1 MFDAPAA
8 VDVRAAAD
16 EAATSPNNDLPEP
29 TATQKQAGNYRK
41 GHVSVQGL
49 SLAIENPK
57 GSVRRGTDPDGK
69 EWSHAMSDH
78 YGYRLPA
85 IGRRLMSAL
94 FMADWY
100 AVF

>member
-8 VDVRAAAD
+8 VDVKAAAD

-29 TATQKQAGNYRK
+29 TAAQKQAGNYRK

-78 YGYRLPA
+78 YGYRLSA
-85 IGRRLMSAL
+85 IGHWPAL
-94 FMADWY
+94 DVRSFHG
-100 AVF
+100 